1 MRRPLS
7 PQQKELVEAVVLEA
21 YNRSGSLPT
30 AAEFNQLSAAGIFNP
45 EMDEMAQQ
53 MVLNTVRNAP
63 ASYGDGRAEVGGRAE
78 SIPADLFLNTW
89 IVRLN
94 RDHAN
99 WINAGSPSNDRM
111 PERIQYADELPF

>member
-30 AAEFNQLSAAGIFNP
+30 AAEFDQLAAAGIFDL
-45 EMDEMAQQ
+45 EMEQAAQE

-63 ASYGDGRAEVGGRAE
+63 VSYANGIAGVAGRSEN
-78 SIPADLFLNTW
+78 IPADLFLNAW
-89 IVRLN
+89 IARLN
-94 RDHAN
+94 RDHED
-99 WINAGSPSNDRM
+99 WVNAGSPPRYRTPDFS
-111 PERIQYADELPF
+111 QYADGLPF

>member
-30 AAEFNQLSAAGIFNP
+30 AAEFNQLANAGIFNP
-45 EMDEMAQQ
+45 EMEQAAQE

-63 ASYGDGRAEVGGRAE
+63 VSYANGIAGVAGRSEN
-78 SIPADLFLNTW
+78 IPADLFLNAW
-89 IVRLN
+89 IARLN
-94 RDHAN
+94 RDHED
-99 WINAGSPSNDRM
+99 WVNAGSPPRYRTPDFS
-111 PERIQYADELPF
+111 QYADGLPF

>member
-30 AAEFNQLSAAGIFNP
+30 AAEFNQLAEAGIFNP
-45 EMDEMAQQ
+45 EMEQAAQE

-63 ASYGDGRAEVGGRAE
+63 ASYGDGSAGVTGRAE
-78 SIPADLFLNTW
+78 SIPADLFLNAW
-89 IVRLN
+89 IARLN
-94 RDHAN
+94 RDHED
-99 WINAGSPSNDRM
+99 WINAGSPPRYRI
-111 PERIQYADELPF
+111 PEFSADEYGLPF

>member
-30 AAEFNQLSAAGIFNP
+30 AAEFDQLAAAGILDL
-45 EMDEMAQQ
+45 EMEQAAQE

-63 ASYGDGRAEVGGRAE
+63 VSYANGIAGVAGRSEN
-78 SIPADLFLNTW
+78 IPADLFLNAW
-89 IVRLN
+89 IARLN
-94 RDHAN
+94 RDHED
-99 WINAGSPSNDRM
+99 WVNAGSPPRYRI
-111 PERIQYADELPF
+111 PEFSADELPF